1 MSKKSVMMGF
11 QTRSGRGGSSAL
23 VRGDAETGKSS
34 AALSQDDPSHTLGR
48 NVANSAAA
56 VKPVPLDPDAF
67 MDYLL
72 EEDAVIMEHLAK

>member
-1 MSKKSVMMGF
+1 MMGF

-34 AALSQDDPSHTLGR
+34 AAASQGGPSSALGR
-48 NVANSAAA
+48 DVAKSATAI
-56 VKPVPLDPDAF
+56 KPVPLDPDAF